1 MAKKIALVTGG
12 IRGIGEAI
20 SLTLQEAGYT
30 VVANYGS
37 HDDRARAFQE
47 KTGIAV
53 YKWDVGDFDACQKA
67 VEKIAGD
74 VGPVDILVNN
84 AGITRDGAL
93 HKMTH
98 AMWDEVIRVNLTSIF
113 SMCRA
118 VIGGMRDRNFGRIIN
133 ISSINGQAGQFGQ
146 VNYAAAKAG
155 MIGFTKSLALE
166 TASKGITVNAI
177 APGYIDTEMVRAVE
191 SSILQ
196 KIIARIPVGRLGRT
210 QEVARA
216 VRFLASEDAAFI
228 TGSTLTI
235 NGGQYMA

>member
-1 MAKKIALVTGG
+1 MTKRVAVVTGG

-20 SLTLQEAGYT
+20 SLGLHEAGY
-30 VVANYGS
+30 VVAANYGAQ
-37 HDDRARAFQE
+37 DDRAAAFHK

-53 YKWDVGDFDACQKA
+53 YKWDVGDFAACQDNVARIGK
-67 VEKIAGD
+67 EL
-74 VGPVDILVNN
+74 GPVDILVNN
-84 AGITRDGAL
+84 AGITRDTPL

-98 AMWDEVIRVNLTSIF
+98 DMWDEVLRVNLTSVF

-118 VIGGMRDRNFGRIIN
+118 VVPGMRERGFGRIVS
-133 ISSINGQAGQFGQ
+133 ISSINGQSGQFGQ

-166 TASKGITVNAI
+166 VASKGVTVNAI

-191 SSILQ
+191 STILQ
-196 KIIARIPVGRLGRT
+196 KIIARIPVGRLGHTR
-210 QEVARA
+210 EIARA
-216 VRFLASEDAAFI
+216 VRFLASDNAAFI

>member
-1 MAKKIALVTGG
+1 MARVAVVTGG

-20 SLTLQEAGYT
+20 SVALKEAGYT
-30 VVANYGS
+30 VVANYAA
-37 HDDRARAFQE
+37 HDERAKAFST

-53 YKWDVGDFDACQKA
+53 RKWDVGDFAACQTHVDEITK
-67 VEKIAGD
+67 EF
-74 VGPVDILVNN
+74 GPIDILVNN
-84 AGITRDGAL
+84 AGITRDTPL

-98 AMWDEVIRVNLTSIF
+98 EMWDEVIRVNLTSVF
-113 SMCRA
+113 SMSRA
-118 VIGGMRDRNFGRIIN
+118 VINGMRERGFGRIVN
-133 ISSINGQAGQFGQ
+133 IGSINGQAGQFGQ

-155 MIGFTKSLALE
+155 MVGFTKSLALE

-177 APGYIDTEMVRAVE
+177 APGYIDTEMVQSVE
-191 SSILQ
+191 QSILS

-210 QEVARA
+210 QEIARA
-216 VRFLASEDAAFI
+216 VKFLVSDDAAFI